1 MVIKR
6 NVLVLNQDYSPLTVC
21 SVERAFL
28 LVFLDKAELLS
39 PVPNVTLN
47 TVSSSYPVPSVIK
60 ISRYISVPYKGVV
73 LSRQNVFR
81 RDNHECQYCGTNR
94 DLTLDHLVPRSKGGA
109 SHWKNLVTAC
119 KHCNARKGDYLPEEV
134 GMKLKRP
141 PFKPTYIMF
150 LKTSNGNIFDEWRP
164 FLQLRTGVYD

>member
-1 MVIKR
+1 MSLKR

-28 LVFLDKAELLS
+28 LVFLNKAELLS
-39 PVPNVTLN
+39 PVPDVYLHTVTA
-47 TVSSSYPVPSVIK
+47 TYPVPSVIK

-73 LSRQNVFR
+73 LSRQNIFR

-94 DLTLDHLVPRSKGGA
+94 DLTLDHLVPRSKGGT
-109 SHWKNLVTAC
+109 SNWRNLVTAC
-119 KHCNARKGDYLPEEV
+119 KHCNAKKGDYTPEEA
-134 GMKLKRP
+134 GMRLRRA

-150 LKTSNGNIFDEWRP
+150 LKTSNGHVFEEWRP
-164 FLQLRTGVYD
+164 YLQLKTGS